1 MNESQRQLTENAG
14 SEIFAA
20 AGKASP
26 PITVS
31 GLAVAGVSLQ
41 DWVFIATLIY
51 TVVQTLLLMPKLVK
65 FVQGWR
71 RG

>member
-1 MNESQRQLTENAG
+1 MNESQRQLTERVGN
-14 SEIFAA
+14 ELFAA

-26 PITVS
+26 PLTVS

-51 TVVQTLLLMPKLVK
+51 TVVQFLLLTPKVVK
-65 FVQGWR
+65 LIREWR
-71 RG
+71 HG